1 MPLQR
6 AAHRG
11 NPGTGWMSQGKP
23 DPAGPSG
30 VRAGDPCPQ
39 LAGGQFCLCTEVN
52 CRADFYHPRAQFMG
66 CIRNTTMRGEELIS
80 MGVRQKSILL
90 AEALPFLRFGPIPA
104 LLYRRDGEE
113 VEEFSP
119 NRGIMIS
126 SRRLPPTTSAGN
138 RVANAH
144 EIWLHSDGTF
154 HKYLWCADWESWEGG
169 CSQRH
174 YVASVAD
181 EEVPL
186 ETLREAIELH
196 LDDQASE
203 F

>member
-1 MPLQR
+1 
-6 AAHRG
+6 
-11 NPGTGWMSQGKP
+11 
-23 DPAGPSG
+23 
-30 VRAGDPCPQ
+30 
-39 LAGGQFCLCTEVN
+39 
-52 CRADFYHPRAQFMG
+52 
-66 CIRNTTMRGEELIS
+66 MRGEELIS
-80 MGVRQKSILL
+80 VAIRQKLILIE
-90 AEALPFLRFGPIPA
+90 EALRCLRFEPIPV
-104 LLYRRDGEE
+104 LLYLRNGEE

-126 SRRLPPTTSAGN
+126 STALPPTTSAGN

-154 HKYLWCADWESWEGG
+154 HKYLWCADWESMDYG

-174 YVASVAD
+174 YVASVAY
-181 EEVPL
+181 EEVSL
-186 ETLREAIELH
+186 EELREPIELH

>member
-1 MPLQR
+1 MITV
-6 AAHRG
+6 A
-11 NPGTGWMSQGKP
+11 
-23 DPAGPSG
+23 
-30 VRAGDPCPQ
+30 
-39 LAGGQFCLCTEVN
+39 
-52 CRADFYHPRAQFMG
+52 
-66 CIRNTTMRGEELIS
+66 I
-80 MGVRQKSILL
+80 RQKLILIE
-90 AEALPFLRFGPIPA
+90 EALRCLRFEPITV
-104 LLYRRDGEE
+104 LLYIGDREE

-126 SRRLPPTTSAGN
+126 STALPTTISAGN

-181 EEVPL
+181 EEVSL
-186 ETLREAIELH
+186 EELREAIALH

-203 F
+203 S